1 MGSYPEL
8 EVLWVQ
14 WECCDSTA
22 ELNTLHGCVFV
33 EGGTQT
39 PHELQVPEGLQVP
52 HFPGL
57 VNTGIIMTI

>member
-22 ELNTLHGCVFV
+22 ELNTLMDASLWR
-33 EGGTQT
+33 EG
-39 PHELQVPEGLQVP
+39 PKLHMN
-52 HFPGL
+52 FRCWRDCRCL